1 MFASR
6 MIFASVNFTGYRP
19 VVHKGD
25 TMKHLLNLA
34 VVTMIGIA
42 CSASSG
48 LAQQKSLKD
57 QLVGTWTLVS
67 AEAMEPSGNK
77 LPLVRGGNLKGL
89 QIFTDS
95 GKVSFQIIG
104 DHAMVAS
111 KDLLKMTPDELKAT
125 AESVLSYFG
134 SYTVNE
140 AEKSYTI
147 QIDASTFAN
156 QTTAPAKRLVEING
170 DEMKV
175 INSGRLAGGQT
186 IIVWKRAK

>member
-1 MFASR
+1 
-6 MIFASVNFTGYRP
+6 
-19 VVHKGD
+19 
-25 TMKHLLNLA
+25 MKHLLNFA
-34 VVTMIGIA
+34 VVTIIGIA

-48 LAQQKSLKD
+48 LAQQKTLKD

-140 AEKSYTI
+140 ADKSYTI

-156 QTTAPAKRLVEING
+156 QTTAPARRLVEING